1 MTNTIRTK
9 KEAVRFLDENY
20 PNITDKSL
28 ADRIRYTANS
38 MRKDIK
44 SVSFADL
51 KELCAETEKHLAEV
65 TSNEVPAPAE
75 PEKVAPAASLK
86 KTSEKAEKAK
96 AVSKA
101 VEKAIEKVDE
111 QPKEEKPAGKKTS
124 LKKKPAEKKAPA
136 KKSAVAD
143 SETGHSVDIAMSF
156 KDTFDTEI
164 GSMHKASDLKTFD
177 DLREAI
183 EAGEEIYFAFYWTA
197 RLLRQY
203 PYCNIKTIANPKKF
217 DNNVDLVSLI
227 FIDDDDKLAVGIS
240 SITSAPY
247 FLIPD
252 DLKPLEDGIRYS
264 SGMEFEVYRL
274 EPGEEDVAE
283 EE

>member
-1 MTNTIRTK
+1 MMNTTSIRTK

-38 MRKDIK
+38 MKKDTK

-51 KELCAETEKHLAEV
+51 KELCVETEKHLAEV
-65 TSNEVPAPAE
+65 TSNKMPAPVE

-86 KTSEKAEKAK
+86 KTSKPEKSSEKT
-96 AVSKA
+96 
-101 VEKAIEKVDE
+101 EKEPEKTPE

-124 LKKKPAEKKAPA
+124 LKKKSAEKKAPEKPA
-136 KKSAVAD
+136 KKEEKSAVAD
-143 SETGHSVDIAMSF
+143 SSTGHSVDIAMSF
-156 KDTFDTEI
+156 KDSFDTEI
-164 GSMHKASDLKTFD
+164 GTMHKASDLKTFD
-177 DLREAI
+177 DLRTAI
-183 EAGEEIYFAFYWTA
+183 ESGEEIYFAFYWTV

-227 FIDDDDKLAVGIS
+227 YIDDDDRLAVGIS
-240 SITSAPY
+240 SVTSAPY

-274 EPGEEDVAE
+274 EPSEAE
-283 EE
+283 